1 MVVAA
6 AVGGGGKYGA
16 VMMCHQR
23 DTEVVPSGWMV
34 YERVFD
40 PTLSGTRS
48 AIYI

>member
-1 MVVAA
+1 
-6 AVGGGGKYGA
+6 
-16 VMMCHQR
+16 MMCHQR

-48 AIYI
+48 AIYIQEEEEENSILV